1 MPLSKPL
8 GDTVS
13 SFDRSEEL
21 EADRTNGHTPEWF
34 KRRFDSFD
42 VFWGTFLKGLE
53 VQA

>member
-13 SFDRSEEL
+13 SFDRPEEF
-21 EADRTNGHTPEWF
+21 EADRTNGHTTEWF
-34 KRRFDSFD
+34 KRIFDSFD
-42 VFWGTFLKGLE
+42 VFLGTFLKGLV